1 MNDINILEIFGYV
14 ASVIIATSLMMNS
27 LLKLRWLNLLGAS
40 MFSVYGFIIGSLPV
54 ALLNLF
60 NAITN
65 VTYLVRLNTKKECF
79 KILEINKNSN
89 YLKYFL
95 DFHKNE
101 ISNFFPDFN
110 FVVKENTIGFYLLRD
125 LIPAGLFL
133 GEKIDN
139 ESFVIFL
146 DYVIPEYRDLKLGK
160 FLYVDSANFFKEQG
174 YKKLYS
180 YAGAPAHEKYL
191 EKMGFVP
198 STRKKECLMK
208 IL

>member
-1 MNDINILEIFGYV
+1 MNEINILEIIGYV
-14 ASVIIATSLMMNS
+14 ASAIIATSVMMNS
-27 LLKLRWLNLLGAS
+27 LLKLRWLNLVGAS
-40 MFSVYGFIIGSLPV
+40 MFVVYGFVIGALPV
-54 ALLNLF
+54 AFLNSF
-60 NAITN
+60 TAITN
-65 VTYLVRLNTKKECF
+65 VFYLVRLSTRKELF
-79 KILEINKNSN
+79 KILEVNKNSN
-89 YLKYFL
+89 YLKHFL
-95 DFHKNE
+95 DFHKKE
-101 ISNFFPDFN
+101 ISKFIPDFN

-180 YAGAPAHEKYL
+180 YAGAPAHKKYL

-198 STRKKECLMK
+198 STRRKECLMK

>member
-1 MNDINILEIFGYV
+1 MNDINVLEIFGYV
-14 ASVIIATSLMMNS
+14 ASVIIAISLMMSS
-27 LLKLRWLNLLGAS
+27 LLKLRWLNLLGAG
-40 MFSVYGFIIGSLPV
+40 MFSTYGFIIGALPV
-54 ALLNLF
+54 GFLNLF
-60 NAITN
+60 IAIIN
-65 VTYLVRLNTKKECF
+65 IYYLVRLKTKKELF

-95 DFHKNE
+95 DFHNKE
-101 ISNFFPDFN
+101 ITKFIPNFN

-139 ESFVIFL
+139 ESFVVFL

-160 FLYVDSANFFKEQG
+160 FLYVDNAGYFKKQG

-180 YAGAPAHEKYL
+180 YAGSPAHEKYL

-198 STRKKECLMK
+198 ATRRKECLMK
-208 IL
+208 VL